1 MKPFVLLL
9 LNLGILT
16 ACTNKSINRDIK
28 NNLEKTVNLDM
39 FDTARQRND
48 LMPLNDFRKIYRY
61 ISIVYLED
69 GCNPC
74 YSKFIEWQKMMTA
87 INKRNDY
94 TVLFIING
102 FTYNQFINKV
112 TEVENIEDH
121 YYTIIDKDLKYLL
134 NNNDIPRWIIDE
146 SLLIDNENKI
156 RMIGQ
161 PWSTRE
167 MTNLFYNI
175 CQ

>member
-1 MKPFVLLL
+1 
-9 LNLGILT
+9 
-16 ACTNKSINRDIK
+16 
-28 NNLEKTVNLDM
+28 
-39 FDTARQRND
+39 
-48 LMPLNDFRKIYRY
+48 MPLNDFRKIYRY

-94 TVLFIING
+94 AVLFIING

-134 NNNDIPRWIIDE
+134 NNNEIPRWIIDE